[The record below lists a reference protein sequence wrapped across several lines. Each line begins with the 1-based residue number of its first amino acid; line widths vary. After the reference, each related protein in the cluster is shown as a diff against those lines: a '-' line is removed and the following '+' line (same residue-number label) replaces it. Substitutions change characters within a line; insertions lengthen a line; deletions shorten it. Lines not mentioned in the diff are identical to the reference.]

1 MKTLLKIFP
10 IVCVLLLGYTSQA
23 LAQLPTTTLKNS
35 VWTIQKAIS
44 PIPTTAFSLDV
55 TAYNLASQP
64 LPASK
69 VNEAFIQ
76 VIFDLKT
83 PEKFLH
89 KGYNY
94 TLQYDLVAIGA
105 STSPVC
111 TGCKLTL
118 RNDNVV
124 TTATAENKV
133 IINVGNLLFN
143 ATPNPVY
150 LGVTEFKLQ
159 NMVVITNPV
168 VVATPAPAIPPPAL
182 VQVLPSELQVKL
194 ELAVGYGVDV
204 QNLMPDNTSHTINKK
219 TVVLN
224 WGSASPYIPN
234 YEVEVLRLYNKDKS
248 TITDE
253 KNITTKIDWSKAL
266 RIETQSNTTNL
277 RLTIAEGTGFY
288 VWRVR
293 PLGNYYPNGSG
304 NAKNHGTWS
313 YSPIIDIIANWDN
326 SNLTVS
332 GVGAPI
338 AIPSTNFFYFD
349 DPDNEINNIYS
360 RTFTEGNRNKEVISY
375 ANGLQQSKQTQ
386 SYLPSV
392 RNKVTVQTIYDHLG
406 RPVIT
411 TLPVPTDAANNQ
423 GLEGY
428 KNDFALNSNGKI
440 YNPADFDTDAKIN
453 EPDALEPT
461 VGGFDY
467 YSGKNNVADAEGY
480 PFTRTLYYND
490 GTGRLKEQSGVGKKH
505 MIGKDANQKGK
516 TVKTYYSTSAE
527 SELVRLFGK
536 EAPDARSVLKTI
548 TKDQNGIASITYTSK
563 EGKVIATCL
572 SFTDGGNLLSLE
584 NEPANNQVVEDKLV
598 NGEKNFNV
606 MTANRRLAFDVPT
619 PLTGLSYTLN
629 CGAADIIKEFPCF
642 SGKAMCDFEVQIS
655 IRKVDGVWDSVPPTI
670 PPTTPPAVSP
680 WTAVVNPGST
690 DILTIMAS
698 QPVSCTNRITRFAS
712 IMLPAGSYI
721 IEKQLIYKG
730 QVNTI
735 TDKSELELTPLANI
749 VKNWLKLVTC
759 SKKFDEFY
767 KKITHL
773 QEGLEAAGALNAAG
787 VATPGPRRSD
797 PTGAIVTFA
806 LLDIEYRTDLATAGV
821 NTSTVSFFNK
831 GHELRRD
838 GVDAIVVGAAC
849 CKGLRILLGGISPF
863 DCSDVKLV
871 DVGANGKYLVNPF
884 FDKIPSKT
892 EFFPDFEGYAYAFY
906 WDCVP
911 RKQDSDIV
919 DDIRNATPTN
929 GIEGYPKTIYE
940 PRLTDDLREFFPEL
954 NNKQYDALVG
964 PIGDARKK
972 ARLDTI
978 KYKVTYIYRKI
989 LKPQMMGWETPGT
1002 FNSMIY
1008 HMLTDVYTTDGITK
1022 DDKPVKTKPAPLTD
1036 ECNQTIFPAFDN
1048 STPPKYISTQAA
1060 FNTFLDGDVELIY
1073 NREKTTHYYCADLF
1087 KCWVNQLGFIKELAV
1102 AGGAL
1107 KCPTGEKMDLQP
1119 AVPNKPSP
1127 RIREDGGAHDS
1138 QFNDHIKGGWL
1149 IKWLFGRKI
1158 KKLSQQIE
1166 QMQTPNLSQDAID
1179 DGIEPRD
1186 RTVNVAGNYHLVSE
1200 FLNCTGYRFA
1210 KIITDYDSEPLQE
1223 DKDATYTYLTGTNAL
1238 GAESKVRNYPVTPPT
1253 VTLPLTTYSGTPLVK
1268 YKPLDEWQVWVDRK
1282 QPGNVPSQQILRS
1295 LKNPIYAFK
1304 YFHYK
1309 EEEFPQTE
1317 VITCFAD
1324 PNWKKYNNPATG
1336 TIQGVFLKT
1345 TGNSLSPTPDGN
1357 GVSYYN
1363 INTVK
1368 GTLEGL
1374 PATNPNEL
1382 CEICGVGYVKCD
1394 VTYKMWSQGQR
1405 YTFFLLVNEAKK
1417 QEVDWTDP
1425 EASAKDFASVGYVR
1439 QDPNPDPNNPD
1450 PIRNFYLWK
1459 DDQTPLDYA
1468 AYRSIYNAGL
1478 MDPTT
1483 AKRFKTK
1490 VEIDIDALNQ
1500 EKINICDQKRP
1511 EIRLM
1516 LLKELTDECYIID
1529 DAYCKVALT
1538 ASATAN
1544 QIWEFNRHLT
1554 NADVNH
1560 LVDVLVEQCKKRGT
1574 ITTYRRSTTGCRD
1587 LFVPIRIVDQAS
1599 TSTPKALK
1607 WNLGFVNKFGIP
1619 INNITRVE
1627 YGVGTG
1633 NESQSTYSS
1642 EVYKRPVL
1650 LSGAMSGQPAGPSGI
1665 IPYSGSG
1672 ATTMTTLIGGQVFP
1686 ILDLTSVAG
1695 GNDTVEEFVPA
1706 LHNYCEW
1713 NKRREVMEMSL
1724 KAKLKNMCDT
1734 DVVGTLACPTGD
1746 CVTMPSQPGQ
1756 QGSPTQPYTG
1766 LPNPDV
1772 NTALDPATGLPF
1784 PNNGVPRRKSNNVK
1798 ITAKI
1803 QVNAQ
1808 GQETKTV
1815 TTP

>member
-55 TAYNLASQP
+55 TNYNLPSQS
-64 LPASK
+64 LPVSK

-143 ATPNPVY
+143 ATLNASPAY

-168 VVATPAPAIPPPAL
+168 VVATPALI
-182 VQVLPSELQVKL
+182 QVLPSELQVKL

-204 QNLMPDNTSHTINKK
+204 QNLTTNSASASHSINKK

-224 WGSASPYIPN
+224 WGSVSPYIPN

-253 KNITTKIDWSKAL
+253 KHITTKIDWSKAL
-266 RIETQSNTTNL
+266 RIETQSNATNL

-293 PLGNYYPNGSG
+293 PIGNYYPNGSG

-313 YSPIIDIIANWDN
+313 YSPVVDIIANWTSTTSTLIVN
-326 SNLTVS
+326 EAITGN
-332 GVGAPI
+332 PI
-338 AIPSTNFFYFD
+338 LQKDNFFFFD

-392 RNKVTVQTIYDHLG
+392 QNKVTVQTIYDHLG

-461 VGGFDY
+461 EGGFDY

-505 MIGKDANQKGK
+505 MIGKDANGKGK

-655 IRKVDGVWDSVPPTI
+655 IRRVDSVW
-670 PPTTPPAVSP
+670 TTAQLATFTGWQSVP
-680 WTAVVNPGST
+680 NPGST
-690 DILTIMAS
+690 DKVTIMAS
-698 QPVSCTNRITRFAS
+698 QPVSCTNRTVTFAS

-735 TDKSELELTPLANI
+735 TDKSEVELTPLATI
-749 VKNWLKLVTC
+749 VKNWLAEITC
-759 SKKFDEFY
+759 SKEFDKFY
-767 KKITHL
+767 KRITHL
-773 QEGLEAAGALNAAG
+773 QEGLEAANAPTPRPRRNAPTGTAPITFASLDTEYSVELAAAG
-787 VATPGPRRSD
+787 VVISP
-797 PTGAIVTFA
+797 
-806 LLDIEYRTDLATAGV
+806 
-821 NTSTVSFFNK
+821 TVSFFNA

-871 DVGANGKYLVNPF
+871 DVGADSKYLVNPF

-911 RKQDSDIV
+911 KLLDPQVVAMAYPDHIYMPVS
-919 DDIRNATPTN
+919 TPAN
-929 GIEGYPKTIYE
+929 DEL
-940 PRLTDDLREFFPEL
+940 RLFFPEL
-954 NNKQYDALVG
+954 SNQQYDALTQAAKNTMLAL
-964 PIGDARKK
+964 ISYR
-972 ARLDTI
+972 I
-978 KYKVTYIYRKI
+978 KYIHAKI

-1022 DDKPVKTKPAPLTD
+1022 DDQPVKTRPEKLRD
-1036 ECNQTIFPAFDN
+1036 ECGNDIYPAFDT

-1060 FNTFLDGDVELIY
+1060 FNTFLDGDVEPIY
-1073 NREKTTHYYCADLF
+1073 KREKTTHYYCADLF

-1119 AVPNKPSP
+1119 AVPNKPKP
-1127 RIREDGGAHDS
+1127 RITGETGNNDNVHNS
-1138 QFNDHIKGGWL
+1138 QFDDHIPGGWL
-1149 IKWLFGRKI
+1149 IKWFFGRKI
-1158 KKLSQQIE
+1158 KKLSEQIS
-1166 QMQTPNLSQDAID
+1166 QMQNIPEQPLSQDAID

-1210 KIITDYDSEPLQE
+1210 KIITDYDSEPLSE
-1223 DKDATYTYLTGTNAL
+1223 DKDATYTYPTGTSAL
-1238 GAESKVRNYPVTPPT
+1238 GAASTVLNYPVFGPAI
-1253 VTLPLTTYSGTPLVK
+1253 VLPTYSGTPLVK
-1268 YKPLDEWQVWVDRK
+1268 YKPSDRWQVWVDRK
-1282 QPGNVPSQQILRS
+1282 DPENVPTLQILRS

-1324 PNWKKYNNPATG
+1324 PNWKKYNNLATG

-1439 QDPNPDPNNPD
+1439 QDPNPDPNIQT

-1459 DDQTPLDYA
+1459 DDETALNATDY
-1468 AYRSIYNAGL
+1468 STLFGL
-1478 MDPTT
+1478 KFIDPSTT
-1483 AKRFKTK
+1483 KRFKTK

-1500 EKINICDQKRP
+1500 EKINVCDQKRT

-1529 DAYCKVALT
+1529 DAYCKIALT

-1560 LVDVLVEQCKKRGT
+1560 LVDVLVQQCKKRGA

-1587 LFVPIRIVDQAS
+1587 LFVPIKILA
-1599 TSTPKALK
+1599 TGA
-1607 WNLGFVNKFGIP
+1607 WNLGYRNKFGIE
-1619 INNITRVE
+1619 IDNITRVE

-1633 NESQSTYSS
+1633 NEAVPPYGS
-1642 EVYKRPVL
+1642 EVYMRPVL
-1650 LSGAMSGQPAGPSGI
+1650 TSGPLSGQPASPSGI
-1665 IPYSGSG
+1665 ITYPAGPG
-1672 ATTMTTLIGGQVFP
+1672 ATMTTLIGGQVFP

-1695 GNDTVEEFVPA
+1695 GNDTDEKFEPA

-1724 KAKLKNMCDT
+1724 KANMKSMCGGII
-1734 DVVGTLACPTGD
+1734 GTLTCPTGD
-1746 CVTMPSQPGQ
+1746 CLPMPSQPGQ

-1772 NTALDPATGLPF
+1772 PTVLDTNGVPIPT

-1803 QVNAQ
+1803 RVNAQ
-1808 GQETKTV
+1808 GQETKEV